1 MRVKWEEAHF
11 LSAVPEYDVW
21 ENFKRMIII
30 YQANVWGSQHNGTC
44 GKLANQVKSTLYNTI
59 VRGGSSG
66 GVGSGWG
73 APKVSPFR
81 EDSSLSER
89 LQLATGKTAPRNTPL
104 QPAVSDMAVSSPR
117 YLKCGVNVYSHF

>member
-66 GVGSGWG
+66 GVGG
-73 APKVSPFR
+73 PRFQP
-81 EDSSLSER
+81 SE
-89 LQLATGKTAPRNTPL
+89 KTAASLKDYSLPQGKQLHATLLYSL
-104 QPAVSDMAVSSPR
+104 Q
-117 YLKCGVNVYSHF
+117 